1 MNLLKKAAAV
11 ITAAAVM
18 MASAVSAGAA
28 KITDWWEE
36 ADLAVVDTYAE
47 YVKAGGKY
55 TDEFKGLYY
64 GLHWKF
70 EAAHPGIF
78 TFDIE
83 CPSPT
88 WTLSVCDSDGITVKA
103 SSLKVSVG
111 KGDYDQYSN
120 IRINRDSA
128 EKTAKVKVSY
138 QLEAE
143 TYYILFT
150 NYNKDGG
157 KLTFKTTFERPSL
170 DDIFTISLKKGK
182 SIQLD
187 MGSGLSWSSSKPSVA
202 SVSQT
207 GKITAKKAGKAV
219 ISVTNGSKTLKIN
232 VKVTK

>member
-83 CPSPT
+83 CASPT

-103 SSLKVSVG
+103 SSL
-111 KGDYDQYSN
+111 
-120 IRINRDSA
+120 
-128 EKTAKVKVSY
+128 KVSY